1 VDQRRVMTC
10 LVLQFIAQA
19 KAQEGLGEAADR
31 SRANDFIEWG
41 CRISALMGKYAYR
54 LILELIY
61 TNLLTALD
69 QNNSFTDEISGMNAE
84 LELGS
89 FRTFSGSHRSV
100 GVANRKAAR
109 SKYALPACYSVEP
122 MSLLHALY
130 NLFIYLCMHCIIY
143 LSIYVCT
150 VSSIYLSM
158 YALYHLQYLSMY
170 ACTVSSTIFIHLCM
184 HVLYHLFIHLCMH
197 CIIYLFIYACTCTIF
212 LSTLYH
218 IFIHVCMHCIIYLS
232 MFPCTVSSIYPSMF
246 VCTVS
251 SIHPSMYVCTVSS
264 IYPSMYVC
272 TVSSIYPCIQELYN
286 LFIHL
291 CMHCIIYLSMYSRTV

>member
-1 VDQRRVMTC
+1 MYQTLGHSKEALECYADGALVDQRRVMTC

-19 KAQEGLGEAADR
+19 KVQEGLGEAADR

-41 CRISALMGKYAYR
+41 SRISALMGKYAYR

-69 QNNSFTDEISGMNAE
+69 QNNSSTDEISGMNAE

-130 NLFIYLCMHCIIY
+130 NLFIHLFMHCIIY
-143 LSIYVCT
+143 LSI
-150 VSSIYLSM
+150 
-158 YALYHLQYLSMY
+158 
-170 ACTVSSTIFIHLCM
+170 
-184 HVLYHLFIHLCMH
+184 
-197 CIIYLFIYACTCTIF
+197 
-212 LSTLYH
+212 
-218 IFIHVCMHCIIYLS
+218 
-232 MFPCTVSSIYPSMF
+232 F
-246 VCTVS
+246 VCTV
-251 SIHPSMYVCTVSS
+251 
-264 IYPSMYVC
+264 
-272 TVSSIYPCIQELYN
+272 
-286 LFIHL
+286 
-291 CMHCIIYLSMYSRTV
+291 

>member
-1 VDQRRVMTC
+1 MYQTLGHSKEALECYADGALVDQRRVMTC

-19 KAQEGLGEAADR
+19 KVQEGLGEAADR

-41 CRISALMGKYAYR
+41 SRISALMGKYAYR

-69 QNNSFTDEISGMNAE
+69 QNNSSTDEISGMNAE

-122 MSLLHALY
+122 MSLLHAMYHIFIHLCMHCIIY
-130 NLFIYLCMHCIIY
+130 LSMYVCAVSSRIFIHVCIQSIIYLFIYAYICTIFLSTLYHLFIHVCMHCIIY

-150 VSSIYLSM
+150 V
-158 YALYHLQYLSMY
+158 
-170 ACTVSSTIFIHLCM
+170 
-184 HVLYHLFIHLCMH
+184 
-197 CIIYLFIYACTCTIF
+197 
-212 LSTLYH
+212 
-218 IFIHVCMHCIIYLS
+218 
-232 MFPCTVSSIYPSMF
+232 
-246 VCTVS
+246 
-251 SIHPSMYVCTVSS
+251 
-264 IYPSMYVC
+264 
-272 TVSSIYPCIQELYN
+272 
-286 LFIHL
+286 
-291 CMHCIIYLSMYSRTV
+291 